1 MPDWVWSG
9 IYRAM
14 TLDLAAYLKR
24 IGFEGPVRADLE
36 TLNAL
41 HAAHVN
47 AVPFENL
54 DVHAGRPVTLSLEAA
69 YEEIVTRGK
78 GGWCY
83 EMNAVFGWALS
94 EIGFEVLRLGAG
106 VRREALGDEAMGNHL
121 ALLVRL
127 ERDYLADV
135 GFGSSQVHA
144 IALAEGVSDHAPVR
158 MALARTDDGYW
169 RLHEGGPGAT
179 FSYDFRAEP
188 AEEALLA
195 ERHKWQ
201 ITDPNSIFCKTLSA
215 KIRRGTTYYM
225 LRGRMLETQ
234 MPGRS
239 TQQVM
244 DTPEEL
250 SAVLDDVFGLEEPE
264 LETLWPKICARHQQ
278 LFPHASGRL

>member
-1 MPDWVWSG
+1 
-9 IYRAM
+9 M

-24 IGFEGPVRADLE
+24 IGHDGPIPADLE

-54 DVHAGRPVTLSLEAA
+54 DVHAGRPVSLSLEAA
-69 YEEIVTRGK
+69 YDEIVARGK

-106 VRREALGDEAMGNHL
+106 VRRASMGDEALGNHL

-127 ERDYLADV
+127 ERDYLVDV
-135 GFGSSQVHA
+135 GFGSSQVSA
-144 IALAEGVSDHAPVR
+144 IPLEEGVTDHAPIR
-158 MALARTDDGYW
+158 MALARADDGYW
-169 RLHEGGPGAT
+169 RLFEGGPGAS
-179 FSYDFRAEP
+179 FSYDFRPEP
-188 AEEALLA
+188 ADERLLA
-195 ERHKWQ
+195 ARHEWQ
-201 ITDPNSIFCKTLSA
+201 ITDPNSIFRKTLSA
-215 KIRRGTTYYM
+215 KIRRGTSYYI

-239 TQQVM
+239 EQQVM

-250 SAVLDDVFGLEEPE
+250 SGVLSEVFGLEEPE
-264 LETLWPKICARHQQ
+264 LETLWPKICARHKQ
-278 LFPHASGRL
+278 LFPHESGRL